1 MGYKYTQDQAPIL
14 TDKKKPI
21 QDCELYCKMAI
32 KKGILEGQSITKEND
47 MLQFQEPQKY
57 LILQPKYKNWLCVSM
72 HIFHI
77 WYKQLLYVCC
87 VCASKVGNFILK
99 VASFKNWKILNN
111 FYFQDQAS
119 NFYCGKRFSG
129 LNPKRKIMF

>member
-1 MGYKYTQDQAPIL
+1 M
-14 TDKKKPI
+14 

-77 WYKQLLYVCC
+77 WYKQLLYVYCI
-87 VCASKVGNFILK
+87 CASKVGNFLLK
-99 VASFKNWKILNN
+99 VASFKT
-111 FYFQDQAS
+111 
-119 NFYCGKRFSG
+119 GKY
-129 LNPKRKIMF
+129 